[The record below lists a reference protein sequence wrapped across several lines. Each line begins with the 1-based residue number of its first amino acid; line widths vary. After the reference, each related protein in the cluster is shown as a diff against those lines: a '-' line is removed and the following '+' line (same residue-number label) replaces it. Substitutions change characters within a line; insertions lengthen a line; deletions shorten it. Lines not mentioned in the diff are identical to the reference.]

1 MLRYVLCF
9 LLEPDCYNFNFGVL
23 GSHVPCAPFY
33 YKHLTSPKVIDS
45 LSLSSTYPELL
56 TL

>member
-1 MLRYVLCF
+1 MLMYVLCF
-9 LLEPDCYNFNFGVL
+9 LLEPDCYNYNFGVL
-23 GSHVPCAPFY
+23 GSHVPCAPFH